1 MFWFFFS
8 QKKIFKL
15 FFVQQ
20 NNLEYVKQQN
30 HLPNMTRNNSA
41 VVTQLIRDQYEHL
54 RTKMQKQLAN
64 QVLSIVGIRYY
75 QELPYVTTNDIFAQ
89 EEALLELLGLVRA
102 WFPAIERQRLYKN
115 NEHLGMSVAKLLLG
129 AVGHSLKRTA
139 CRLDADTTCNKFS
152 LDPALLAANLQS

>member
-75 QELPYVTTNDIFAQ
+75 QENSGCWGCVVWSATTS
-89 EEALLELLGLVRA
+89 E
-102 WFPAIERQRLYKN
+102 
-115 NEHLGMSVAKLLLG
+115 S
-129 AVGHSLKRTA
+129 
-139 CRLDADTTCNKFS
+139 FS
-152 LDPALLAANLQS
+152 YY